1 MTTATIRADLP
12 DTDRPDA
19 NPSETSRSEHP
30 APVTLVRRR
39 DEGRATWM
47 LNGLV
52 VTKATVAETGGAY
65 GLMEHLL
72 TPAANPPLHVH
83 TDEEEGFYVLDGE
96 LELEVDGARVHAVP
110 GTFALVPRG
119 AVHRFRVLT
128 DTARVLVLASAPGGA
143 PGGGVEAFFDAVGEP
158 APAPVLPEP
167 AAPDLGVV
175 GAAAARCG
183 IELLGPPAAS

>member
-1 MTTATIRADLP
+1 MTTTTIEASP
-12 DTDRPDA
+12 TD
-19 NPSETSRSEHP
+19 HP
-30 APVTLVRRR
+30 VPTTFVRHR
-39 DEGRATWM
+39 DEGAASWM

-96 LELEVDGARVHAVP
+96 IELEVDGDLVHAAP

-119 AVHRFRVLT
+119 AVHRFRVLSE
-128 DTARVLVLASAPGGA
+128 TARVLVLASAPGGA

-167 AAPDLGVV
+167 AVPDLGVV
-175 GAAAARCG
+175 GAAAARFG